1 MTGAPYGRMS
11 FSEYLTEC
19 GIHPWLSDIAA
30 NAISLGTSVDV
41 SVERRISAA
50 FSEFAGGDPG
60 IGCLADIVSMQG
72 YSVSEMTENGF
83 TVTGK
88 SIVWHIRSD
97 GPGYISAERDGGTRR
112 LPIYTIGMFV
122 CLDPERRPEFRQKRI
137 EYHWP
142 DPSIPG
148 R

>member
-1 MTGAPYGRMS
+1 MTEVPYRRMS

-19 GIHPWLSDIAA
+19 GVHPWLSDIAA
-30 NAISLGTSVDV
+30 NGISLGTPADASVV
-41 SVERRISAA
+41 GRISAV
-50 FSEFAGGDPG
+50 FSEFTGGNPG
-60 IGCLADIVSMQG
+60 IGCLADIVSLQG
-72 YSVSEMTENGF
+72 YSVSEITENGF

-88 SIVWHIRSD
+88 NIIWHISSD
-97 GPGYISAERDGGTRR
+97 GPGYISAERDGDARR
-112 LPIYTIGMFV
+112 LPLYAIGMFV
-122 CLDPERRPEFRQKRI
+122 CLDPERRSEFRQKRI